1 MPAPLR
7 EQTIETIRDDFD
19 RIALLP
25 DEGWNHNRHYH
36 PLLLRQVRP
45 GCAEALDAGCG
56 TGELARLLAARCARV
71 TGIDVS
77 PNMVAEARRRS
88 AGLDN
93 VEYAVADIMTAPLAP
108 GGFDCIATV
117 AVLHHL
123 PLDAVL
129 ARLRELLRPGGVL
142 LVLDLRPTRLP
153 ADLAAAAIATV
164 LGAWHNGRRRPSAA
178 EREAWDAHGS
188 TDRYPAPAEV
198 RAACARVLPGARV
211 RSHLLWRYSIVWR
224 AA

>member
-1 MPAPLR
+1 MPGQPR
-7 EQTIETIRDDFD
+7 RQTTETVRDDFD

-36 PLLLRQVRP
+36 PLLLRHVPARCP
-45 GCAEALDAGCG
+45 EALDAGCG
-56 TGELARLLAARCARV
+56 TGELTRLLATRCGRV
-71 TGIDVS
+71 TGIDLS
-77 PNMVAEARRRS
+77 TNMVAEARRRS

-93 VEYAVADIMTAPLAP
+93 VELTVGDLMTAPLAP
-108 GGFDCIATV
+108 GGFDCVATV

-123 PLDAVL
+123 PLDAAL

-142 LVLDLRPTRLP
+142 LVLDLRTARLP
-153 ADLAAAAIATV
+153 AALAALAVSTV

-198 RAACARVLPGARV
+198 RAACARVLPGASV
-211 RSHLLWRYSIVWR
+211 RSHLFWRYSVVWR
-224 AA
+224 AP